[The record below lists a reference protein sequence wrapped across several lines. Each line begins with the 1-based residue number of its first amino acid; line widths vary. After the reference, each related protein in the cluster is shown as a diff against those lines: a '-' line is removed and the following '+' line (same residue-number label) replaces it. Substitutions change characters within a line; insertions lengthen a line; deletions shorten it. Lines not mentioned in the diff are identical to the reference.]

1 MSRSKRL
8 IYKKKKKRLL
18 KNRIIFLS
26 SFLFILTFSF
36 LIFTYGNNQKNNNT
50 TSSNPKVVQALSSAK
65 ETSTLTLSTAGDI
78 MTHMPQLKAQYYNS
92 SNTYNFDNNFQHV
105 KHILEND
112 DLSIANLETTLAGT
126 SVPYSSYPTFNTPDN
141 IIDSLKYAGID
152 ILSTINNHSF
162 DKGDL
167 GVKRTL
173 DICKEKEIETIG
185 TSNKNENR
193 HIIKEIND
201 ISLGIIA
208 FSYGEIINNNKYLNG
223 IKISDGSKDNMN
235 IFDMHDVNKAFNTI
249 KKELDKIRN
258 TDTQIAVL
266 HWGNEYQRTPSKF
279 QKELA
284 QKLCD
289 YGVDIIVGSHPHV
302 VQPVEIIRSKDNY
315 TNTLVIYSLGNFI
328 SNQRQELLNTP
339 YTEDGLIVS
348 IELTKD
354 HTKNQTL
361 ISSVN
366 CIPTWVNKYKGF
378 NKDVYEIIP
387 IYSKEQLLE
396 INNLP
401 MERLKLSYEN
411 TVSQIKTSDIIKV
424 PQNIFEQK

>member
-1 MSRSKRL
+1 MSRSKRF

-50 TSSNPKVVQALSSAK
+50 TSSNPKVVQALSSAQ

-78 MTHMPQLKAQYYNS
+78 MTHMPQLKAQYDNS

-105 KHILEND
+105 KHILENAN
-112 DLSIANLETTLAGT
+112 LSIANLETTLAGT
-126 SVPYSSYPTFNTPDN
+126 SVPYSSYPTFNTPDD

-167 GVKRTL
+167 GIKRTL

-201 ISLGIIA
+201 ISLGIVA

-366 CIPTWVNKYKGF
+366 CIPTWVNKYKNF